1 MNQIQVLPEH
11 PAETMADYHH
21 QQQDHRQS
29 MEMNNNNNSSLTT
42 TFKNRLS
49 SSSSMSSLS
58 DSCNESDNCCNENNH
73 HQLHSQNK
81 QLPPSPLSSMSG
93 VLLKWTNYLHGWQ
106 QRYIVLEDGALS
118 YYKSEDEK
126 SFGCRGAIT
135 IIKANIKVVF
145 FYNNKQN
152 VLMFLFLF
160 FLNNSVARNR

>member
-73 HQLHSQNK
+73 HHQLHSQNK

-145 FYNNKQN
+145 
-152 VLMFLFLF
+152 L
-160 FLNNSVARNR
+160 